1 MRWGLFR
8 GSLAKNLLN
17 EKFKQEQ
24 SSEDEGTI
32 TVSGD
37 LIKNYLINPDDA
49 AELKA
54 LITKEI
60 SSIIQDAETS
70 IFLQVVRQWQFLNSQ
85 MEFVIF
91 ANPL

>member
-70 IFLQVVRQWQFLNSQ
+70 IFLQVVRQ
-85 MEFVIF
+85 
-91 ANPL
+91 